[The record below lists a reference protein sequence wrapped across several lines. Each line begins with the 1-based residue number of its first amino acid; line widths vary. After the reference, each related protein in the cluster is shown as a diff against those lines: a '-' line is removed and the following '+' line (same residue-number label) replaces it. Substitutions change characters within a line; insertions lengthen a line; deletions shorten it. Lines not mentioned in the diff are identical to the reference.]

1 MVLTGL
7 CSTNCYR
14 TRSESR
20 TRSVTKH
27 ANTKLDV
34 CCRRVQNE
42 TMGHRGRK
50 SDPLYRSRQLL
61 TEADEPREVRTL
73 GGTLIRWKQLTVNWQ
88 EARVSSGPTGAFNN
102 LIKRVKREGFGFSN
116 FVNYRIRSLLCAR
129 KLNWHILATI
139 TPH

>member
-1 MVLTGL
+1 
-7 CSTNCYR
+7 
-14 TRSESR
+14 
-20 TRSVTKH
+20 
-27 ANTKLDV
+27 
-34 CCRRVQNE
+34 
-42 TMGHRGRK
+42 MGHRGRK

-102 LIKRVKREGFGFSN
+102 LIKRVKREGFGFTN